1 MMVKQK
7 NLQHAQQSPA
17 SRRALLQRAAALA
30 AAGGLLGGLSGAAL
44 AQGPA
49 PAQRAALRPLKIAP
63 LAFERRILANGLE
76 LIALPTDGASVSVQV
91 WYRVGGKDDPA
102 GRSGFAH
109 LFEHM
114 MFKRT
119 RYMANEQF
127 DRMTEDV
134 GGGNNAFT
142 ADDLTAYH
150 CVVPANHLEPIL
162 WAEAER
168 MSNLTVDQANFDS
181 ERAVVKEEFRQN
193 VLAEPYGRLFHAV
206 PGLGYQLHPYRRPVI
221 GNIEELDAATL
232 QDVAD
237 FHARYYRPDNA
248 VLIVTGAFD
257 MAQLNRWVNHYFGS
271 IRRPEEPIPRVGVQ
285 EPRRGRDEL
294 HRLKAPQVP
303 LPAALL
309 IWQGP
314 KAASPDAVVLQ
325 VAQGLLSLGDSSRLQ
340 QSLVREERVAQSVGF
355 EAQLNADAGLLVAH
369 AIAAGGHSA
378 AALVTPLM
386 HELQRLAEEP
396 ITAAELDKVKA
407 QLLTAA
413 LLKRQT
419 ALGLGEVLGQ
429 AALLGGD
436 VQIVN
441 RELND
446 LQAVTAGDVQRVLRR
461 EVLRG
466 ARVTVL
472 YEAEAGPARKK
483 GGRA

>member
-1 MMVKQK
+1 MSSKYRTENK
-7 NLQHAQQSPA
+7 GGEEGLARH
-17 SRRALLQRAAALA
+17 SRRRCLSAGISLALLSAWSPVLWAQAATAQD
-30 AAGGLLGGLSGAAL
+30 GAVA
-44 AQGPA
+44 
-49 PAQRAALRPLKIAP
+49 PLKIAP

-76 LIALPTDGASVSVQV
+76 LIALPQAGATVSVQL

-134 GGGNNAFT
+134 GGSNNAFT
-142 ADDLTAYH
+142 ADDMTAYH
-150 CVVPANHLEPIL
+150 SVVPANHLEPLL

-181 ERAVVKEEFRQN
+181 ERAVVKEEYRQR
-193 VLAEPYGRLFHAV
+193 VLAEPYGRLFNAV
-206 PGLGYQLHPYRRPVI
+206 PRLGYLQHPYRRPVI
-221 GNIEELDAATL
+221 GSIEELDAATV
-232 QDVAD
+232 QDVSA
-237 FHARYYRPDNA
+237 FHAQYYRPDNA

-257 MAQLNRWVNHYFGS
+257 PVQLNRWVNHYFGS
-271 IRRPEEPIPRVGVQ
+271 IRPPSSPVPRVQVA
-285 EPRRGRDEL
+285 EPRRARDEL
-294 HRLKAPQVP
+294 HQLKAPNVP

-314 KAASPDAVVLQ
+314 KASSADAPVWQ
-325 VAQGLLSLGDSSRLQ
+325 VAQGLLAMGESSRLNE
-340 QSLVREERVAQSVGF
+340 SLVHRQQLAQSAGF

-369 AIAAGGHSA
+369 AIAAGKQNA
-378 AALVTPLM
+378 ADLVAPLTR
-386 HELQRLAEEP
+386 ELLKLAEEP
-396 ITAAELDKVKA
+396 IAPAELEKVKA

-413 LLKRQT
+413 LIRRQT
-419 ALGLGEVLGQ
+419 PLGLGEVLGE
-429 AALLGGD
+429 AALLRGD
-436 VQIVN
+436 VQWVN

-446 LQAVTAGDVQRVLRR
+446 LQAVTAADVQRVLKRD
-461 EVLRG
+461 VLRG

-472 YEAEAGPARKK
+472 YEADGSASKKK
-483 GGRA
+483 GGKP